1 MERSSQPPAS
11 LTPFLCHYHLSRVRV
26 VLWWSGVDL
35 EGRGQDR
42 CFLLA
47 GTAISISIT
56 ATHMFD
62 LATNAQFNPGSCSG
76 DFPTNQGTRI
86 IPAPSVPFNPHFI
99 PIPPLGQR
107 MPSVARPWNYGCLPW
122 LTPGPTDAFRS
133 SPLELRMHSVAHPW
147 SLRASGRHR
156 TSHKTTLKTVWRR
169 SSF

>member
-1 MERSSQPPAS
+1 MSVGEFLPPLSSPPARLIDLMIVAKLIDRSIGRQINRSIDHSMDRSIDRSRRSPSPS
-11 LTPFLCHYHLSRVRV
+11 LSP
-26 VLWWSGVDL
+26 
-35 EGRGQDR
+35 
-42 CFLLA
+42 
-47 GTAISISIT
+47 

-122 LTPGPTDAFRS
+122 LTPGSTDAFRS
-133 SPLELRMHSVAHPW
+133 SPLELRMPSVAHPW
-147 SLRASGRHR
+147 SYECL
-156 TSHKTTLKTVWRR
+156 W
-169 SSF
+169 